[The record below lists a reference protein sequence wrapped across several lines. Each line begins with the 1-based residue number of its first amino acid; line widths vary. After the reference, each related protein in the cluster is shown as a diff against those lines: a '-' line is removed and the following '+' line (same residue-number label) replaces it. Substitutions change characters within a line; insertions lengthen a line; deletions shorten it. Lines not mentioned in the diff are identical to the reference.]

1 MGTIDYTI
9 VIVYLTA
16 IVTLGVMLQKRASA
30 GIDSYFL
37 GNRGMPWWALGASGM
52 ASNLDVAGTM
62 INTAW
67 IFALGAA
74 GMFIEIRGGVT
85 LIMAFLMIFMGKWNR
100 RARVMTMAEWMRFRF
115 GKEREGNVARL
126 MAAISIIIVIIAM
139 VTYFAVGSGKFI
151 STFLGLPDIGRVTE
165 SLSESEV
172 NEIEGSFAQM
182 DVTRQSVVAE
192 IEAMDLHLPE
202 QRNME
207 QAWMDLVKK
216 WDRLKENRQRVTS
229 LSQFQNEIIE
239 FGTSAKSLRS
249 SISIHYQ
256 RSADQGLLA
265 LRHIVDGLMDQK
277 DKLSEAYGEA
287 AEFQII
293 FKAQFLAAIF
303 MIVLAMIYTVASGL
317 YGVVWTDV
325 FQGLLIFG
333 TIAFICITA
342 FTQFNI
348 PEIFSVSIPMR
359 DGTFQSIQTTR
370 EAWTSVLPNWKLAFP
385 ADSTYS
391 IYNLFGIAIL
401 FYLIKVTIEG
411 SGGTSGYM
419 IQRYFAAKS
428 DRDCGLLSLFWT
440 FLLSFRW
447 PFIAAIAIMGVS
459 YGASHGVIS
468 DPEMVLP
475 VVVNELIPVGI
486 KGLLVAGLIAAAMS
500 TFDSTVNAGASYWV
514 KDIYQ
519 AYINPRANEKKLMR
533 HSRWASIFIVLMGLL
548 FSLAITNINEI
559 WGWITMSIGA
569 GMIIPT
575 LVRWYWWRMNGWG
588 FAIGTAVG
596 MVAAVVQRLVFPD
609 VPEYVSFS
617 FASGLSFVGM
627 LVGTLATKPTN
638 EDILVE
644 FYKRTRPFGFWGPIR
659 KKIPAQ
665 IMENVNKENRRDKIS
680 ILMAVPWQVVLFLM
694 WITIIMKRWDLFGYL
709 ISLLIVLSIG
719 LYFFW
724 FRHLSTEVKIDAAT
738 GEKKVIGDL

>member
-256 RSADQGLLA
+256 RLG
-265 LRHIVDGLMDQK
+265 
-277 DKLSEAYGEA
+277 
-287 AEFQII
+287 
-293 FKAQFLAAIF
+293 
-303 MIVLAMIYTVASGL
+303 
-317 YGVVWTDV
+317 
-325 FQGLLIFG
+325 
-333 TIAFICITA
+333 
-342 FTQFNI
+342 
-348 PEIFSVSIPMR
+348 
-359 DGTFQSIQTTR
+359 
-370 EAWTSVLPNWKLAFP
+370 
-385 ADSTYS
+385 
-391 IYNLFGIAIL
+391 
-401 FYLIKVTIEG
+401 
-411 SGGTSGYM
+411 
-419 IQRYFAAKS
+419 
-428 DRDCGLLSLFWT
+428 
-440 FLLSFRW
+440 
-447 PFIAAIAIMGVS
+447 
-459 YGASHGVIS
+459 
-468 DPEMVLP
+468 
-475 VVVNELIPVGI
+475 
-486 KGLLVAGLIAAAMS
+486 
-500 TFDSTVNAGASYWV
+500 
-514 KDIYQ
+514 
-519 AYINPRANEKKLMR
+519 
-533 HSRWASIFIVLMGLL
+533 
-548 FSLAITNINEI
+548 
-559 WGWITMSIGA
+559 
-569 GMIIPT
+569 
-575 LVRWYWWRMNGWG
+575 
-588 FAIGTAVG
+588 
-596 MVAAVVQRLVFPD
+596 
-609 VPEYVSFS
+609 
-617 FASGLSFVGM
+617 
-627 LVGTLATKPTN
+627 
-638 EDILVE
+638 
-644 FYKRTRPFGFWGPIR
+644 
-659 KKIPAQ
+659 
-665 IMENVNKENRRDKIS
+665 
-680 ILMAVPWQVVLFLM
+680 
-694 WITIIMKRWDLFGYL
+694 
-709 ISLLIVLSIG
+709 
-719 LYFFW
+719 
-724 FRHLSTEVKIDAAT
+724 
-738 GEKKVIGDL
+738 